1 VKAILSKN
9 LVKKSI
15 RFDSFLD
22 VQMTD
27 EEADKGLQE
36 SMKLAKELQ
45 DEDDKLQAEIDQIN
59 SESQQPEGE
68 SISKFVNQENS
79 LLI

>member
-1 VKAILSKN
+1 
-9 LVKKSI
+9 
-15 RFDSFLD
+15 
-22 VQMTD
+22 MTD

>member
-1 VKAILSKN
+1 
-9 LVKKSI
+9 
-15 RFDSFLD
+15 
-22 VQMTD
+22 MTD

-45 DEDDKLQAEIDQIN
+45 DEDEKLQAEIDEIHA
-59 SESQQPEGE
+59 ETQQSEGE